1 MDRNDDIHPNA
12 PAGGGGP
19 GYFRSAGPLGTNLG
33 MDQWMH
39 PGPLGVFLQPPS
51 ATTLHTVPD
60 TTAHYDVKRGDSL
73 WSISVRKFGDGR
85 YATELARLNK
95 ILPEAI
101 LHIGQRLIVP
111 DYQRYDLTVKYML
124 AQMLKNANGQE
135 ANAIQSALTR
145 SKTSE
150 VASEKAIEDMKKT
163 KWYEAFR
170 RYGDMEIANS
180 MAHMSGIAKT
190 EALALWFLQVRQ
202 GGPWDHKPILIKMY
216 QAMPTPP
223 HPFDSLSR
231 ALHFPIRG
239 DISHEYYYDV
249 WSNIHYG
256 YVGTKCGLDETTLQ
270 GGAASGLPGAGDNDE
285 GDVISVK
292 IGIDLWKSAG
302 FGLDADTLRRS
313 ILAQSAKYLAARQN
327 EINSGI
333 MSENA
338 INVVITDNDYK

>member
-1 MDRNDDIHPNA
+1 MDKNDDIHPNA

-19 GYFRSAGPLGTNLG
+19 GYFRSAGPLGTNPG
-33 MDQWMH
+33 MDQWRY

-51 ATTLHTVPD
+51 ATTLHKVPD

-73 WSISVRKFGDGR
+73 WSISVRKLGDGR
-85 YATELARLNK
+85 NANELARLNK
-95 ILPEAI
+95 IQPEAI

-111 DYQRYDLTVKYML
+111 DYQRYDLTVRYML
-124 AQMLKNANGQE
+124 AQMLQNANGQE
-135 ANAIQSALTR
+135 ANAIQSALSR

-150 VASEKAIEDMKKT
+150 VAREKAIEDMKKT

-170 RYGDMEIANS
+170 RSGDMEIANS
-180 MAHMSGIAKT
+180 MARLSGIA
-190 EALALWFLQVRQ
+190 LAQATGLWILQVRQ

-239 DISHEYYYDV
+239 DIFHEYYYDI
-249 WSNIHYG
+249 WSNIHFG
-256 YVGTKCGLDETTLQ
+256 YVGTKCGFDERTLQ
-270 GGAASGLPGAGDNDE
+270 GGAASGLPGAGDNDQ

-292 IGIDLWKSAG
+292 IGVDLWKSAG
-302 FGLDADTLRRS
+302 LGLTADILRKS
-313 ILAQSAKYLAARQN
+313 ILAQSTQYLAARQA
-327 EINSGI
+327 EINGGTKA
-333 MSENA
+333 ENA
-338 INVVITDNDYK
+338 TNVVITDNDYK

>member
-1 MDRNDDIHPNA
+1 
-12 PAGGGGP
+12 
-19 GYFRSAGPLGTNLG
+19 